1 MQTADRC
8 RNLYDCGVI
17 MTSHSNS
24 DFLPSIQDNEF
35 LPPISRWTT
44 VSGLVIVVIVGI
56 AFGLASVIKY
66 KVTVKGQASVRPA
79 GELRLVQAATE
90 GPVLNISAKES
101 QRVKQGDVIALIDRS
116 HLQTK
121 KSQLQSNLQQSRL
134 QLVQIDAQISALN
147 RQSGAEA
154 TRTSRAVDSAA
165 AELNGRRREYQDKQ
179 VVSQAEVEEA
189 KANLRAVKAA
199 LNAAQAKRDR
209 YQPIA
214 ASGAI
219 SKNQLEEAQLG
230 VAQQEQ
236 AVEAARAKL
245 QRSQVA
251 LNPTDAEVAIATER
265 IAQEKASGQAS
276 LATLVKEREALIQQ
290 RIEINKQL
298 ERDVRELQ
306 QVEVDLRQTT
316 ITATADGTISKLN
329 LRNSGQM
336 VRLGEEIAQIV
347 PSNAPLQ
354 VKAVISPDDRNKLQ
368 EGQNVQMRVSAC
380 PYPDYGVL
388 KGIVSQIS
396 QDTMTPQ
403 ENRAAATD
411 GIASSPNGKG
421 TISFYKVTI
430 EPENLSLGQG
440 KNQCALQSGM
450 EGSVDIISREET
462 VLRFVLR
469 KARLISDL

>member
-276 LATLVKEREALIQQ
+276 LATLVKEREALIQPASVS
-290 RIEINKQL
+290 L
-298 ERDVRELQ
+298 ASAAFL
-306 QVEVDLRQTT
+306 
-316 ITATADGTISKLN
+316 
-329 LRNSGQM
+329 SG
-336 VRLGEEIAQIV
+336 
-347 PSNAPLQ
+347 P
-354 VKAVISPDDRNKLQ
+354 
-368 EGQNVQMRVSAC
+368 AC
-380 PYPDYGVL
+380 
-388 KGIVSQIS
+388 
-396 QDTMTPQ
+396 
-403 ENRAAATD
+403 
-411 GIASSPNGKG
+411 ASIWS
-421 TISFYKVTI
+421 
-430 EPENLSLGQG
+430 
-440 KNQCALQSGM
+440 
-450 EGSVDIISREET
+450 
-462 VLRFVLR
+462 
-469 KARLISDL
+469 